1 MFGSKKI
8 LVVLGLLVA
17 ALSATAAY
25 DGRPGAIAIDAE
37 SGVKP
42 EAATTTISTT
52 PSNARLTIDGMI
64 PAYSGWTG
72 ILRPGPHFIAA
83 SAPDHYPAQFPFLVQ
98 ENTKYS
104 IKIKLDPHEGYLSI
118 DVSPEDAEVY
128 VSGSRVYGKFA
139 ELPVGR
145 HSVKVRKFGFDEAVV
160 PVNIQW
166 FRTSRL
172 RVALSP
178 SVFEIRSFKARPERF
193 NPTNKGLYGRAS
205 ITFTVTAPGT
215 GRLEILDSRGKVVY
229 EEALPAFRTWS
240 QRSTWAGVDGR
251 EERAADGAYTARLTI
266 APLPFEEI
274 GAPYSAEKKEQRPIV
289 AETRL
294 IVDSSLTISPSGY
307 LSARPGLT
315 YFADPGV
322 SGLLPGGAE
331 ASLRLPDGCFELAMG
346 FSAGESTRLAL
357 QAALYQGE
365 EGGAAFGFSSRIGAF
380 GAVDAGIF
388 GRAAWRSGGG
398 ASYPGAASELELS
411 LPLAVGRGGF
421 RLGAAP
427 GLVYDFE
434 TQALAARASAG
445 IGYRS
450 AGLYA
455 GISAQCDL
463 GADAPASAANPLYA
477 AAEARALFDGL
488 PFVLSFRM
496 TASFTPA
503 LRYGAAGIG
512 FGVVW

>member
-1 MFGSKKI
+1 MLRSKK
-8 LVVLGLLVA
+8 VLFALTLLIA
-17 ALSATAAY
+17 ALFGIGAY
-25 DGRPGAIAIDAE
+25 DNRPGAISIDSE

-42 EAATTTISTT
+42 EAAITTISAT
-52 PSNARLTIDGMI
+52 PSGTRLVIDGVI
-64 PAYSGWTG
+64 PAYSGWSG
-72 ILRPGPHFIAA
+72 ILKPGPHFIAA
-83 SAPDHYPAQFPFLVQ
+83 SAPDFYPAQFPFFVQ

-128 VSGSRVYGKFA
+128 VDGSRVLGKFA

-145 HSVKVRKFGFDEAVV
+145 HSVKVRKFGFDEAIV

-166 FRTSRL
+166 FRTSPL

-178 SVFEIRSFKARPERF
+178 SIFEIRSLKARPERF
-193 NPTNKGLYGRAS
+193 NPSNKGLYGRAA
-205 ITFTVTAPGT
+205 IGFTVTAPGT
-215 GRLEILDSRGKVVY
+215 GSLEILNSKGEAVY
-229 EEALPAFRTWS
+229 AEALPAFKTWS
-240 QRSTWAGVDGR
+240 QRLEWAGVDGR
-251 EERAADGAYTARLTI
+251 NERVADGAYRVRLTVT
-266 APLPFEEI
+266 PLPAEEAY
-274 GAPYSAEKKEQRPIV
+274 APFGTKQEEPQPIV
-289 AETRL
+289 AETAL
-294 IVDSSLTISPSGY
+294 SVDSALSISPSGF

-322 SGLLPGGAE
+322 SSLLPGGVE
-331 ASLRLPDGCFELAMG
+331 ASMRLPDGSFELALG
-346 FSAGESTRLAL
+346 FSAGESTRIAL

-365 EGGAAFGFSSRIGAF
+365 DGGAAFGFSSRIGAF

-388 GRAAWRSGGG
+388 GRAAWRSGG

-411 LPLAVGRGGF
+411 LPLAAGGGSF
-421 RLGAAP
+421 RFGLAP

-434 TQALAARASAG
+434 TQALAGRASAG

-450 AGLYA
+450 PSLYA
-455 GISAQCDL
+455 GISAQCGL
-463 GADAPASAANPLYA
+463 GAVAPASAANPVYA

-488 PFVLSFRM
+488 PFILSFRI

-503 LRYGAAGIG
+503 LTYGAAGIG
-512 FGVVW
+512 FGAAW

>member
-1 MFGSKKI
+1 MVGSKKV
-8 LVVLGLLVA
+8 LVALALFVA
-17 ALSATAAY
+17 ALSGIGAY
-25 DGRPGAIAIDAE
+25 NGQNSAIIVDTE

-52 PSNARLTIDGMI
+52 PGNARLMIDGLI

-72 ILRPGPHFIAA
+72 ILKPGPHLIAA
-83 SAPDHYPAQFPFLVQ
+83 SAPDHYPAQFPFFVQ

-128 VSGSRVYGKFA
+128 VDGSRVSGKFA

-145 HSVKVRKFGFDEAVV
+145 HSVKVRKFGFDEAIV
-160 PVNIQW
+160 PISIQW
-166 FRTSRL
+166 FRTSTL

-178 SVFEIRSFKARPERF
+178 SVFEVRSLKARPARF
-193 NPTNKGLYGRAS
+193 NPSNKGLYGRAA

-215 GRLEILDSRGKVVY
+215 GRLELLDAKGKVAY
-229 EEALPAFRTWS
+229 AETLPAFRTWS
-240 QRSTWAGVDGR
+240 QRSTWDGVDTAGAR
-251 EERAADGAYTARLTI
+251 VADGVYRARLTL
-266 APLPFEEI
+266 APLPLEE
-274 GAPYSAEKKEQRPIV
+274 GAAPFGAKRDEPRPIV
-289 AETRL
+289 AETTL
-294 IVDSSLTISPSGY
+294 NVDSSLKVSPSGY

-322 SGLLPGGAE
+322 PGLLPGGIE
-331 ASLRLPDGCFELAMG
+331 ASLSLPDGSFELALG
-346 FSAGESTRLAL
+346 FSAGESTRLAF
-357 QAALYQGE
+357 QAALCQGE
-365 EGGAAFGFSSRIGAF
+365 EGAAAFGFSSRIGAF
-380 GAVDAGIF
+380 GALDAGVF
-388 GRAAWRSGGG
+388 GRAAWRSAGGI
-398 ASYPGAASELELS
+398 AYPGAASELELS
-411 LPLAVGRGGF
+411 LPLAVGGGSF
-421 RLGAAP
+421 RLGLAP

-455 GISAQCDL
+455 GVSAQCDL
-463 GADAPASAANPLYA
+463 GAAAPASAANPVHA

-496 TASFTPA
+496 TASFAPTFGD
-503 LRYGAAGIG
+503 GAAGIG
-512 FGVVW
+512 FGVAW

>member
-1 MFGSKKI
+1 MLRSKK
-8 LVVLGLLVA
+8 VLFALTLLIA
-17 ALSATAAY
+17 ALFGIGAY
-25 DGRPGAIAIDAE
+25 DNRPGAISIDSE

-42 EAATTTISTT
+42 EAAITTISAT
-52 PSNARLTIDGMI
+52 PSGTRLVIDGVI
-64 PAYSGWTG
+64 PAYSGWSG
-72 ILRPGPHFIAA
+72 ILKPGPHFIAA
-83 SAPDHYPAQFPFLVQ
+83 SAPDFYPAQFPFFVQ

-128 VSGSRVYGKFA
+128 VDGSRVLGKFA

-145 HSVKVRKFGFDEAVV
+145 HSVKVRKFGFDEAIV

-166 FRTSRL
+166 FRTSPL

-178 SVFEIRSFKARPERF
+178 SIFEIRSLKARPERF
-193 NPTNKGLYGRAS
+193 NPSNKGLYGRAA
-205 ITFTVTAPGT
+205 IGFTVTAPGT
-215 GRLEILDSRGKVVY
+215 GSLEILNSKGEAVY
-229 EEALPAFRTWS
+229 AEALPAFKTWS
-240 QRSTWAGVDGR
+240 QRLEWAGVDGR
-251 EERAADGAYTARLTI
+251 NERVADGAYRVRLTI
-266 APLPFEEI
+266 TPLPAEEAY
-274 GAPYSAEKKEQRPIV
+274 APFGTKQEEPQPIV
-289 AETRL
+289 AETAL
-294 IVDSSLTISPSGY
+294 NVDSALSISPSGF

-322 SGLLPGGAE
+322 SSLLPGGVE
-331 ASLRLPDGCFELAMG
+331 ASMRLPDGSFELALG
-346 FSAGESTRLAL
+346 FSAGESTRIAL

-365 EGGAAFGFSSRIGAF
+365 DGGAAFGFSSRIGAF

-388 GRAAWRSGGG
+388 GRAAWRSGG

-411 LPLAVGRGGF
+411 LPLAAEGGSF
-421 RLGAAP
+421 RFGLAP

-434 TQALAARASAG
+434 TQALAGRASAG

-450 AGLYA
+450 PGLYA

-463 GADAPASAANPLYA
+463 GAVAPASAANPVYA

-488 PFVLSFRM
+488 PFILSFRI

-503 LRYGAAGIG
+503 LTYGAAGIG
-512 FGVVW
+512 FGAAW

>member
-1 MFGSKKI
+1 M
-8 LVVLGLLVA
+8 LTLLIA
-17 ALSATAAY
+17 ALSGVAAY

-37 SGVKP
+37 SVATP
-42 EAATTTISTT
+42 EAAITTISVT
-52 PSNARLTIDGMI
+52 PGNARLTIDGVI
-64 PAYSGWTG
+64 PAYAGWTG
-72 ILRPGPHFIAA
+72 ILKPGPHFIAA
-83 SAPDHYPAQFPFLVQ
+83 SAPDYYPAQFPFFAL

-128 VSGSRVYGKFA
+128 VDGSRVYEKFA

-166 FRTSRL
+166 FRTSPL

-178 SVFEIRSFKARPERF
+178 SIFEIRALKASPGRF
-193 NPTNKGLYGRAS
+193 NPSNKGLYGRAA
-205 ITFTVTAPGT
+205 IAFTVTAPGT
-215 GRLEILDSRGKVVY
+215 GRLEILDARGKTVHA
-229 EEALPAFRTWS
+229 EALPAFKTWS
-240 QRSTWAGVDGR
+240 QRSTWAGADDRG
-251 EERAADGAYTARLTI
+251 ERVADGAYTVRLTI
-266 APLPFEEI
+266 TPLPVEE
-274 GAPYSAEKKEQRPIV
+274 GFAPFGTKQEELQPIV
-289 AETRL
+289 AETAL
-294 IVDSSLTISPSGY
+294 KVDSMLSISPSGF

-322 SGLLPGGAE
+322 PSLLPGGAE
-331 ASLRLPDGCFELAMG
+331 AAMRLPDGGFELALG
-346 FSAGESTRLAL
+346 FSAGESTRIAL

-365 EGGAAFGFSSRIGAF
+365 DGGAAFGFSSRIGAF

-388 GRAAWRSGGG
+388 GRASWRSAGG
-398 ASYPGAASELELS
+398 ASYPGAASEFELS
-411 LPLAVGRGGF
+411 LPLALGRGSF
-421 RLGAAP
+421 RLGLAP

-463 GADAPASAANPLYA
+463 GADAPASAANPVYA
-477 AAEARALFDGL
+477 AAEARALFDGS
-488 PFVLSFRM
+488 PFIVSFRM
-496 TASFTPA
+496 TASFTPT
-503 LRYGAAGIG
+503 LSYGAAGIG
-512 FGVVW
+512 FGVAW